1 MAESPLMKI
10 IRDRVS
16 IRRYNPDQKVSRD
29 LIYEVIEAARLAP
42 SSQNSQTWRF
52 VVIDEPALLKN
63 FIAAIFKGAAKS
75 NNWIKTA
82 PAIILACSD
91 KRLFADQKGF
101 LLRKWI
107 GKLAPED
114 LKYFELDVAIA
125 LEHAVLRA
133 TELGL
138 GTCWVGW
145 FDKKAAAKALQLPG
159 GIKPII
165 LTPIGYPAGTG
176 PDTVEKII
184 HAFAKP
190 RIRKKIEEILFF
202 NGQEGRL

>member
-1 MAESPLMKI
+1 MNSEDSPLMQI
-10 IRDRVS
+10 IRQRYSV
-16 IRRYNPDQKVSRD
+16 RRYNPDRKVSHEH
-29 LIYEVIEAARLAP
+29 IHQIIEAARLAP

-52 VVIDEPALLKN
+52 IVVDEPELLKR
-63 FIAAIFKGAAKS
+63 FTAEIFQGLAKS

-145 FDKKAAAKALQLPG
+145 FDKKAAAKVLDLPHG
-159 GIKPII
+159 VKPII
-165 LTPIGYPAGTG
+165 LTPIGYPAKSGS
-176 PDTVEKII
+176 DTLEKVI

-190 RIRKKIEEILFF
+190 KIRKNIDEILFF
-202 NGQEGRL
+202 NGFKQ